1 MAFDPSIIS
10 SIPDSAPNPI
20 KAKGDA
26 YTLASLI
33 DNQQLDRMKLNQ
45 AKSEQEDLGKIKQVL
60 SKADIST
67 FEGQNKAAEA
77 ATRINP
83 KLGMDLQ
90 RNFAQRQSAQ
100 YEKQDQ
106 ELKFQVV
113 KHDALASSLDSIL
126 GEADQLRKSGASDAM
141 VNASIM
147 KSVLGAKEQLSQ
159 QTLPNG
165 QSLWDPNYDKALS
178 QGPLTYDKIKSLEA
192 QSNKGQE
199 LLKQRLAE
207 RHQSVAEAQET
218 ERERHDRATETNA
231 ADKTDLSKKKSERD
245 ASGGLSD
252 KARDELADQALTG
265 DSGALVGLSKADKA
279 AVRNRIAD
287 VAEIRG
293 LKGGDIAAKN
303 AEFFGIK
310 AGERALGTRQAQID
324 TAANEADKL
333 IPIALEASEKVPRGK
348 LVPWNKL
355 FQIAERGDSDPNLLA
370 FAQAARS
377 LANVYTRAVV
387 PGASGVSDREESIAS
402 LPIYTDQASF
412 KAVTDIMKK
421 EIAAAQASPREVRKG
436 LSDSITGRD
445 PQPEAPASR
454 PVAGS
459 PQGSNEP
466 TATGPDGKKV
476 VFRGGQWVPLG
487 K

>member
-1 MAFDPSIIS
+1 MAFDPSVIS
-10 SIPDSAPNPI
+10 SIPDSNVNPV

-26 YTLASLI
+26 FTLASLI
-33 DNQQLDRMKLNQ
+33 DNQQLDRLKLNTAQ
-45 AKSEQEDLGKIKQVL
+45 SEQKDLGKIKEVL
-60 SKADIST
+60 GKSDIST

-100 YEKQDQ
+100 YDKQDQ
-106 ELKFQVV
+106 DLKIYAVQQD
-113 KHDALASSLDSIL
+113 HIAGALDNVLA
-126 GEADQLRKSGASDAM
+126 EADQLRKSGASDAM
-141 VNASIM
+141 VNATIM
-147 KSVLGAKEQLSQ
+147 KSVLSAKEQLSQ

-165 QSLWDPNYDKALS
+165 QPVWNASLDKALS
-178 QGPLTYDKIKSLEA
+178 SGPLTYDRIKALEN

-199 LLKQRLAE
+199 LIKARLAE
-207 RHQSVAEAQET
+207 RHQQVGEQQET
-218 ERERHDRATETNA
+218 ERERHDRATESQGQE
-231 ADKTDLSKKKSERD
+231 KVDLSAKKLERD
-245 ASGGLSD
+245 SSGGLTD
-252 KARDELADQALTG
+252 KAVDTLADQSLTG
-265 DSGALVGLSKADKA
+265 DTSGLTGLSKADKA
-279 AVRNRIAD
+279 KVRNRQAD
-287 VAEIRG
+287 LAEIRG
-293 LKGGDIAAKN
+293 LKGGDLAAKN

-355 FQIAERGDSDPNLLA
+355 FQIAEKGDSDPNLYA

-387 PGASGVSDREESIAS
+387 PGASGVADREESIAS
-402 LPIYTDQASF
+402 LPIYTDQTSF

-421 EIAAAQASPREVRKG
+421 EIAAAKASPREVRQG
-436 LSDSITGRD
+436 LAESITGRD
-445 PQPEAPASR
+445 PQPIAPASA
-454 PVAGS
+454 PVPEKGV
-459 PQGSNEP
+459 
-466 TATGPDGKKV
+466 PDDIAAILKKH
-476 VFRGGQWVPLG
+476 GNAQP
-487 K
+487 

>member
-1 MAFDPSIIS
+1 MAFDPSVIS
-10 SIPDSAPNPI
+10 SIPDSSINPV

-26 YTLASLI
+26 FTLASLI
-33 DNQQLDRMKLNQ
+33 DNQQLDRLKLNTAQ
-45 AKSEQEDLGKIKQVL
+45 SEQKDLGKIKDVL
-60 SKADIST
+60 SKSDIST

-100 YEKQDQ
+100 YDKQDQ
-106 ELKFQVV
+106 DLKIQTVQ
-113 KHDALASSLDSIL
+113 HDYIAGALDNVLA
-126 GEADQLRKSGASDAM
+126 EADGLRKSGASDAM
-141 VNASIM
+141 VNATIM
-147 KSVLGAKEQLSQ
+147 KSVLSAKEQLSQ

-165 QSLWDPNYDKALS
+165 QPVWNANYDKALAS
-178 QGPLTYDKIKSLEA
+178 GPLTYDRIVALER
-192 QSNKGQE
+192 QTNKGQE
-199 LLKQRLAE
+199 LLKSRLAE
-207 RHQSVAEAQET
+207 RHQQVGEQQEA
-218 ERERHDRATETNA
+218 ERERHDRATEGQGQE
-231 ADKTDLSKKKSERD
+231 KVDLSAKKFERD
-245 ASGGLSD
+245 SGGGLTG
-252 KARDELADQALTG
+252 KALDEITDQALTG
-265 DSGALVGLSKADKA
+265 DTSALTGLSKADKA
-279 AVRNRIAD
+279 AVRNRMAD

-293 LKGGDIAAKN
+293 LKGGDVAAKN

-355 FQIAERGDSDPNLLA
+355 FQIAEKGDSDPNLYA

-387 PGASGVSDREESIAS
+387 PGASGVADREESIAS

-421 EIAAAQASPREVRKG
+421 EIAAAKASPREVRQG
-436 LSDSITGRD
+436 LGESITGRD
-445 PQPEAPASR
+445 PQPIAPASA
-454 PVAGS
+454 PV
-459 PQGSNEP
+459 P
-466 TATGPDGKKV
+466 GKGDEGKV
-476 VFRGGQWVPLG
+476 VHWDDL

>member
-1 MAFDPSIIS
+1 MAFDPSVIS
-10 SIPDSAPNPI
+10 SIPDSQISPV

-26 YTLASLI
+26 FTLASLI
-33 DNQQLDRMKLNQ
+33 DNQQLDRLKLNTAQ
-45 AKSEQEDLGKIKQVL
+45 SEQKDLGKIKEVL
-60 SKADIST
+60 GKSDIST

-100 YEKQDQ
+100 YDKQDQ
-106 ELKFQVV
+106 DLKIYAVQQD
-113 KHDALASSLDSIL
+113 HIAGALDNVLA
-126 GEADQLRKSGASDAM
+126 EADQLRKSGATDAM
-141 VNASIM
+141 VNATIM
-147 KSVLGAKEQLSQ
+147 RSVLGAKEQLSQ
-159 QTLPNG
+159 QMLPNG
-165 QSLWDPNYDKALS
+165 QPVWNQSLDKALAS
-178 QGPLTYDKIKSLEA
+178 GPLTYDRIKALEN

-199 LLKQRLAE
+199 LIKARLAE
-207 RHQSVAEAQET
+207 RHQQVGEAQET
-218 ERERHDRATETNA
+218 ERERHDRAMESQGQE
-231 ADKTDLSKKKSERD
+231 KVDLSAKKFERD
-245 ASGGLSD
+245 SAGGLTG
-252 KARDELADQALTG
+252 KALDEITDQALTG
-265 DSGALVGLSKADKA
+265 DTSALTGLSKGDKA
-279 AVRNRIAD
+279 AVRNRMAD

-293 LKGGDIAAKN
+293 LKGGDVAAKN

-355 FQIAERGDSDPNLLA
+355 FQIAEKGDSDPNLYA

-421 EIAAAQASPREVRKG
+421 EIAAAKASPREVRQG
-436 LSDSITGRD
+436 LGESITGRD
-445 PQPEAPASR
+445 PQPIAPASA
-454 PVAGS
+454 PVPEKGVPSDIA
-459 PQGSNEP
+459 
-466 TATGPDGKKV
+466 AILKKH
-476 VFRGGQWVPLG
+476 GNAQP
-487 K
+487 